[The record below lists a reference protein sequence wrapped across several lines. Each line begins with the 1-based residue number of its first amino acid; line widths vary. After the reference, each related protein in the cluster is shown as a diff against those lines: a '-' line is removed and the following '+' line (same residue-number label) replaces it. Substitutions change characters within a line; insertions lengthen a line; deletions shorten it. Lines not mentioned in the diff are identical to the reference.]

1 MSKTK
6 NTGVRTSCVGC
17 LKELG
22 AEAKVKILTTLISN
36 KNKPKTV
43 GEFVTILKLRQPT
56 VSFHLKALKD
66 AGLLVSEKQ
75 GRQVF
80 YSLSAECGKNHQ
92 PCFLTK

>member
-1 MSKTK
+1 MIK
-6 NTGVRTSCVGC
+6 NTGIREGCVGC

-22 AEAKVKILTTLISN
+22 ADTKVKVLTTLIES

-43 GEFVTILKLRQPT
+43 GEFVKILKLRQPT

-66 AGLLVSEKQ
+66 AGLLVSERQ

-80 YSLSAECGKNHQ
+80 YSLSEECGKNHQ
-92 PCFLTK
+92 PCFLIK